1 MIQLSF
7 QPAFDSFHAVYRFLR
22 LFPIIRRLGGLH
34 RDQVR
39 ILDYYV
45 LFPHRLAGVRF
56 MQPHRRCK
64 SLGNKYSE
72 RKPYGEQPEDRS
84 LFDRMEPMQT
94 AALQTIATRGLID
107 PSELLA
113 GRVKV
118 MDVPLP
124 EELENRIEAA
134 NEEDAALLDCLGVL
148 ASEYTLAGANGLKDR
163 TGLLEHRYD
172 AV

>member
-7 QPAFDSFHAVYRFLR
+7 QPAFDPFHAVYRFLR

-45 LFPHRLAGVRF
+45 LFPHRLSSVRF
-56 MQPHRRCK
+56 MQQHRRCK
-64 SLGNKYSE
+64 SLGKKYSDQ
-72 RKPYGEQPEDRS
+72 KPYGEQPEDRS
-84 LFDRMEPMQT
+84 LFDRMEPMQM
-94 AALQTIATRGLID
+94 AAFQTLATSGLID
-107 PSELLA
+107 PSALLV
-113 GRVKV
+113 GRVEV
-118 MDVPLP
+118 TDLPLP
-124 EELENRIEAA
+124 AGLEDRIEAA
-134 NEEDAALLDCLGVL
+134 NREDEALMDCLGVL

-172 AV
+172 AI